1 MVEKKIVTF
10 GDDARKSVAE
20 GARILSQIVSV
31 TLGPKGRAVMI
42 GRGNS
47 VVTTKDGVSV
57 AKEIVLKD
65 SLQNVGAQLL
75 REIASQTADL
85 SGDGTTTAVVL
96 GEEILRLGMKAVVAG
111 ADVSALK
118 KGLELALDS
127 ACNAVREMGSKV
139 ETNERLAQVAT
150 ISANNDPEIGS
161 IIAKAIQEIG
171 KEGVISIGESKSIET
186 NLEVVKGMQFSKGYV
201 SPYFVNDSEKS
212 VCAFSDA
219 FLLLVGKKI
228 SGVTGLVKFIERFS
242 EEKGSRPLL
251 IVAEDIESEA
261 IAMLVL
267 NKVKGGLPLCA
278 VKAPDFGDRRT
289 QKLEDL
295 AILTGATVVSSDVGL
310 SLEEVDISV
319 LGRAGKVRVSKDE
332 TVVVDGLGDSVRLEE
347 RCEQIR
353 MELGNADSS
362 YEREALAERLS
373 KLQDGVAVIHVGA
386 ATEAEARERKD
397 RIEDALH
404 ATRAALSSGV
414 VAGGGVALIRAVP
427 SLDKLLKEVS
437 HDVAVGVRIIRQAC
451 FAPATQIASN
461 CGENGSLIS
470 GKIYDSSD
478 PNWGYNGLTNEF
490 GNLFDMAVIDPVAVV
505 VVALSKAVSV
515 ASLVLTSGCVVT
527 DANEEAEEDDLAE
540 AAY

>member
-10 GDDARKSVAE
+10 GDEARSSIAE

-47 VVTTKDGVSV
+47 VIATKDGVSV

-96 GEEILRLGMKAVVAG
+96 GNDILRLGMKAVVAG
-111 ADVSALK
+111 ADVSCLK

-127 ACNAVREMGSKV
+127 ACRSIREMGMEV
-139 ETNERLAQVAT
+139 ETSERLEQVAT
-150 ISANNDPEIGS
+150 ISANNDPEIGA

-186 NLEVVKGMQFSKGYV
+186 NLEVVKGMQFAKGYV
-201 SPYFVNDSEKS
+201 SPYFVTDHEKG
-212 VCAFSDA
+212 VCEFSDA
-219 FLLLVGKKI
+219 FLLLVGRKI
-228 SGVTGLVKFIERFS
+228 SGVAGLVKFLERFS
-242 EEKGSRPLL
+242 ENKGGRPLL
-251 IVAEDIESEA
+251 IIAEDIESEA

-267 NKVKGGLPLCA
+267 NKVKGGLSVCA
-278 VKAPDFGDRRT
+278 VKAPDFGDRRA

-295 AILTGATVVSSDVGL
+295 AIMTGATVISSEVGL
-310 SLEEVDISV
+310 SLEEADLSV
-319 LGRAGKVRVSKDE
+319 LGRAGKVRVSKED
-332 TVVVDGLGDSVRLEE
+332 TVVVDGFGDSARIEN
-347 RCEQIR
+347 RCEEIR
-353 MELGNADSS
+353 TALGNADSS
-362 YEREALAERLS
+362 YEKEALAERLS
-373 KLQDGVAVIHVGA
+373 KLQNGVAVIHVGA

-404 ATRAALSSGV
+404 ATRAALSGGV
-414 VAGGGVALIRAVP
+414 VPGGGVALIRAVAG
-427 SLDKLLKEVS
+427 LDKLLGEVS
-437 HDVAVGVRIIRQAC
+437 AEVAVGVRIIRQAC
-451 FAPATQIASN
+451 FAPSTQIASN
-461 CGENGSLIS
+461 CGENGALIA
-470 GKIYDSSD
+470 GKIHDNVD

-490 GNLFDMAVIDPVAVV
+490 GNMVDMAVVDPVAVV

-515 ASLVLTSGCVVT
+515 ASLVLTSGCVIT
-527 DANEEAEEDDLAE
+527 DAQEEDAEDDLAE